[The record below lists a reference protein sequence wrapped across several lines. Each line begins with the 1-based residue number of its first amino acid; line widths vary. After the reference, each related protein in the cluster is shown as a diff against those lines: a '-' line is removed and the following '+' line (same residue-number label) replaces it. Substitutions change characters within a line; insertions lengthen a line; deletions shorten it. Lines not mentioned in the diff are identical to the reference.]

1 MANIYNF
8 SRNALLKRIGLTP
21 GKKLLV
27 FLISL
32 VALTIPLGYVYNS
45 VAVIFFVAC
54 SILSARRQDFSLKL
68 HLVLPAAL
76 FVLMLVSVLWSL
88 TPHES
93 LKALGKE
100 AGLFFIPIAFMLN
113 RRLNSRG
120 VNDILKNFSLGM
132 CIIGAYFLIRA
143 VVRYIASGNVDVF
156 FYHELATIQV
166 NAVYLSVV
174 MSMAFVVFLAKKG
187 KTLWGYA
194 AMGFLL
200 LLIFLLSS
208 KNLIIIDI
216 ALVLLYYI
224 FYSQLPKKARVGVL
238 LAFTALVLVMGYSGR
253 IYERIL
259 HETQAA
265 SHDEQADG
273 IHYVTIS
280 EAATRKQF
288 NENCYFNGTAFRTY
302 QARIFTEM
310 LQEDPIFFTG
320 YGLNASAVKVEQKGL
335 EHNIYHKNDDE
346 MAYNKLNFHNQ
357 YVQVFADLGI
367 FGFLIVVIMLA
378 INLKKGLQNKYFIH
392 IAFAILMISVFLTES
407 FLWRQRGVVL
417 FSIFYCLFNDML
429 PFVAKRKPNEND
441 TYNGSG
447 RISGLTSL

>member
-32 VALTIPLGYVYNS
+32 VALTIPMGYVYNS

-54 SILSARRQDFSLKL
+54 SVLSARRQDFSLKL
-68 HLVLPAAL
+68 PLLLPAGL
-76 FVLMLVSVLWSL
+76 FVLMLASVLWSL
-88 TPHES
+88 NPHES

-100 AGLFFIPIAFMLN
+100 AGLIFIPLAFMLN
-113 RRLNSRG
+113 RRLNGRG

-132 CIIGAYFLIRA
+132 CLIGVYFLARA
-143 VVRYIASGNVDVF
+143 VLRYISSGNPDVF
-156 FYHELATIQV
+156 FYHELATLKV
-166 NAVYLSVV
+166 NAVYLSVLV
-174 MSMAFVVFLAKKG
+174 SMAFIVFLAKKG

-208 KNLIIIDI
+208 KNLIIIDV

-224 FYSQLPKKARVGVL
+224 FYSPLPKKARVGVL
-238 LAFTALVLVMGYSGR
+238 LVFTAVFLVLGYYGR
-253 IYERIL
+253 IYDRIL
-259 HETQAA
+259 HETEAA
-265 SHDEQADG
+265 QHNELSDG
-273 IHYVTIS
+273 IHYVTVG
-280 EAATRKQF
+280 EAATREKF
-288 NENCYFNGTAFRTY
+288 TENCYFNGTAFRTY

-310 LQEDPIFFTG
+310 LQEDPILFTG
-320 YGLNASAVKVEQKGL
+320 YGLNASTIKVEQKGL
-335 EHNIYHKNDDE
+335 EHNVYHNNDE
-346 MAYNKLNFHNQ
+346 KMAYNKLNFHNQ
-357 YVQVFADLGI
+357 YVEVFADLGLV
-367 FGFLIVVIMLA
+367 GFLIVIAMLA
-378 INLKKGLQNKYFIH
+378 INLKKGLQSKYFIH

-407 FLWRQRGVVL
+407 FLWRQRGVV
-417 FSIFYCLFNDML
+417 FFTIFYCLFNDML
-429 PFVAKRKPNEND
+429 PFAAKRNVNENNTD
-441 TYNGSG
+441 NGGG